1 MCPYVVLCVPSPTTG
16 ACPDGLFKN
25 SGGSF
30 HVFNFLFKPHL
41 YADPEAIP
49 IRPLFTTLVIVMVN
63 VVIGLMFDNTSL
75 MFTACAHLPPPRTP
89 LLFISLASRA

>member
-1 MCPYVVLCVPSPTTG
+1 MSHAVLCVPSTATG
-16 ACPDGLFKN
+16 ACPGGLFKN
-25 SGGSF
+25 SGGLF

-49 IRPLFTTLVIVMVN
+49 IRPLFMTLVIAVVN
-63 VVIGLMFDNTSL
+63 VVIGLMFDNTPL
-75 MFTACAHLPPPRTP
+75 MFTACAYVPPSRTP